1 MKRKLIIA
9 GIACGFIVISGI
21 CYSCAYQKDNPA
33 SLLVS
38 EETVEEEGALE
49 TEASKGKLNTLE
61 NSESITEVTI
71 DTDQKSAVIYV
82 HICGAVA
89 TPGVY
94 QLKQDARLCELIEQS
109 GGLLQDAA
117 GDYVNQAQQVMDGQR
132 IYIPTKEEVEELS
145 TAEYLEGNQNVTEIK
160 EETSALVNINTA
172 DSQELMNLP
181 GIGQAKADSIIEYRT
196 ANGTFKTIEELMKIP
211 GIKEGLFSKI
221 SAYIVAE

>member
-1 MKRKLIIA
+1 MKRKLTIA

-38 EETVEEEGALE
+38 EEIGKKEGALE
-49 TEASKGKLNTLE
+49 MEASKGKLNTQDIPG
-61 NSESITEVTI
+61 SITEAII
-71 DTDQKSAVIYV
+71 DTDQKNTVIYV

-94 QLKQDARLCELIEQS
+94 KLKSDARLCELIEQS

-132 IYIPTKEEVEELS
+132 IYIPTKEEVEGLS
-145 TAEYLEGNQNVTEIK
+145 TAAYLEGDQNVTEK
-160 EETSALVNINTA
+160 EEETSTLVNINTA

-196 ANGTFKTIEELMKIP
+196 TNGTFKTIEELMKIP